1 MPCRSCLGSGV
12 NAQQTHAFYW
22 AKAEI
27 DPSKTNPLEENAMI
41 MFSKPARPMLMLLAG
56 TIVATQLTAIPAE
69 ARDGRQRQGHSRPH
83 GDYTHQ
89 SHVQRTTSG
98 HTRNDTWTN
107 AQGRTASRDA
117 VVVDDKQART
127 RTRDVQWQGPEGGQG
142 SRHDVTQRTD
152 DGYTRNSTAT
162 NAQGQTATR
171 NATVA
176 NDAATRTRSR
186 NVTATGFNGGTRTV
200 DDDLQRTDDGY
211 SRQTTIT
218 HPDGNVSSRN
228 VTAAYD
234 STNNVWSKDVSVNR
248 ASGD

>member
-1 MPCRSCLGSGV
+1 
-12 NAQQTHAFYW
+12 
-22 AKAEI
+22 
-27 DPSKTNPLEENAMI
+27 MI
-41 MFSKPARPMLMLLAG
+41 LSSKPTRPMLMLLAG
-56 TIVATQLTAIPAE
+56 AFVATQLAAISAE
-69 ARDGRQRQGHSRPH
+69 ARDGRQRQGPSRAH

-89 SHVQRTTSG
+89 SQVQRTTSG
-98 HTRNDTWTN
+98 HTRSDTWTN

-117 VVVDDKQART
+117 EVVNDKQART
-127 RTRDVQWQGPEGGQG
+127 RTRDVKWQGPEGGQA

-162 NAQGQTATR
+162 NAHGQAATR

-211 SRQTTIT
+211 SRQTTIS
-218 HPDGNVSSRN
+218 HPDGKVSSRN